1 MEMLKIKETFPNL
14 LNKKIDLVQ
23 KVINGSSVKPKPKIN
38 MTMKGP
44 SYKQVIVPMNNE
56 LAKKFIKD
64 SSIHVVNINCAL
76 KNIWSNTIANFIQV
90 EDKGIIITTNSI
102 SSISDLQE
110 IEKYVKSSLTS
121 DLEQVSTSRLLQS
134 KFYLKI
140 VGIPFISER
149 INTHIFSDEIENV
162 LKTNHLFNNIV
173 LASKFCI
180 IKVSLKSDMS
190 IIWIDIWDIQSGS
203 NAKKIINRCFNIRS
217 FITTVH
223 RTNMNLGMLQCKN
236 CCK

>member
-102 SSISDLQE
+102 LSISDLQE
-110 IEKYVKSSLTS
+110 IEKYVKSSLIS
-121 DLEQVSTSRLLQS
+121 DLE
-134 KFYLKI
+134 
-140 VGIPFISER
+140 
-149 INTHIFSDEIENV
+149 
-162 LKTNHLFNNIV
+162 
-173 LASKFCI
+173 
-180 IKVSLKSDMS
+180 
-190 IIWIDIWDIQSGS
+190 
-203 NAKKIINRCFNIRS
+203 
-217 FITTVH
+217 
-223 RTNMNLGMLQCKN
+223 
-236 CCK
+236 